1 MTKPMPSG
9 GEALPAIQTDAV
21 TRINNLALELS
32 QALNECRHYQLVVIH
47 PSKDREYPVE
57 IGMDGYYRRMTNA
70 MFAYRDAVL
79 ATLNSTD
86 NAEVLTVVRDTAHKE
101 LLATFIEV
109 RS

>member
-1 MTKPMPSG
+1 MTKPMQSC
-9 GEALPAIQTDAV
+9 GEALPEIQTDAV

-57 IGMDGYYRRMTNA
+57 IGMDGHYRRMTNA

-79 ATLNSTD
+79 AAMNSTD
-86 NAEVLTVVRDTAHKE
+86 NVQALTVAREMAHNE
-101 LLATFIEV
+101 LLA
-109 RS
+109 

>member
-1 MTKPMPSG
+1 MKKPMQSG
-9 GEALPAIQTDAV
+9 GEALPEIQTDAV

-32 QALNECRHYQLVVIH
+32 QALNEYHPYQGVVIH

-57 IGMDGYYRRMTNA
+57 ISLNGHYRRMTNA

-79 ATLNSTD
+79 SALNSTE
-86 NAEVLTVVRDTAHKE
+86 NAEVLAVVRDTAHKE